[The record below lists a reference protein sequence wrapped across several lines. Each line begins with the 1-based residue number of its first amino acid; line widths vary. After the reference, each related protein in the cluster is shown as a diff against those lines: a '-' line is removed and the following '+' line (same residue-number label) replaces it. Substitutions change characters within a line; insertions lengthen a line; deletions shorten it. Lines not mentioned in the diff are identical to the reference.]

1 METRSVEDLPSLDF
15 EQVSHQDGAENLA
28 GSMQIELRDEISAAH
43 PAIDEAAMLYANGHD
58 NAALSVLEGAIA
70 AIDKNPGAEQMW
82 GMLFD
87 LYQATGKRDAFE
99 KRALE
104 YVVKFEK
111 SPPTWVVAAAAA
123 KSSAAASLPLVTLTG
138 TLSAASA
145 RQVEQLVRLAGQ
157 HRRVR
162 VDLAKLADADNE
174 GSTLLMAAIESVKR
188 AGQEIVIMNAPAL
201 ASRLERKIR
210 DDGATGRPVW
220 LLLLELYQRQD
231 MHDRFEEMAL
241 EYAIKFEVSPPSWE
255 IRPKIATPAKG
266 TAAQSDPAPK
276 EEGFRIEGE
285 LTGGASDVFDALSTY
300 AGDRSS
306 VAVDLSLLQRMD
318 FISAGT
324 FLNTLSSLAAA
335 GKPVRILGVN
345 SLVAALLGII
355 GVTHI
360 AKIER
365 KK

>member
-1 METRSVEDLPSLDF
+1 METRPVEDLPLLDF
-15 EQVSHQDGAENLA
+15 ETGAGEGDTNNLA

-111 SPPTWVVAAAAA
+111 SPPTWVAATTAA
-123 KSSAAASLPLVTLTG
+123 KSAAAASLPLVTLTG
-138 TLSAASA
+138 SLNQASA

-162 VDLAKLADADNE
+162 VDLGKLADADNE
-174 GSTLLMAAIESVKR
+174 GCKLLMAAIEGVKR
-188 AGQEIVIMNAPAL
+188 AGQEIVVMNAPTL
-201 ASRLERKIR
+201 ASRLERRIR
-210 DDGATGRPVW
+210 DDGNAGRPFW

-231 MHDRFEEMAL
+231 MHERFEEMAL

-255 IRPKIATPAKG
+255 VRPKALTLSES
-266 TAAQSDPAPK
+266 TARSDMPPK
-276 EEGFRIEGE
+276 DEGFRIEGE
-285 LTGGASDVFDALSTY
+285 LTGGASEVFDALGAY
-300 AGDRSS
+300 ARERPV
-306 VAVDLSLLQRMD
+306 VAVDLSLLRRMD
-318 FISAGT
+318 FISAGS

-335 GKPVRILGVN
+335 GKPVRIFGVN

-355 GVTHI
+355 GVSHV

-365 KK
+365 RK